1 MGRILFDLSVC
12 QPNGSGKYHGGGV
25 YGIIVFKALA
35 ELYHSYISVY
45 LDVNKFISEE
55 ALNIIKKYNIKK
67 YDSSIFTL
75 KDVVVKEEFSILYS
89 PLFKTEYLA
98 IKDIPILLTIHGL
111 RALEMNRDK
120 YEYLYSRSI
129 WSFLKSF
136 LKHINFIY
144 YYLHKRYLTQY
155 SFIEK
160 NNNIDIVTVSEHS
173 KYSILSFYA
182 NVGKDIEVYYSPST
196 CCLDISTIQP
206 YANYKYYLLVS
217 ANRWL
222 KNSYRAILALDQL
235 FSEGKINASVIVL
248 GLKKNSFIMSKIKN
262 KSHFVLLEYV
272 DNNVLESLYKGA
284 YALIYPT
291 LNEGF
296 GYPPLEAMK
305 YGTPVLSSPFSAI
318 TEICG
323 DSLIYFNP
331 YSIHEIKNRL
341 LYLDNKDVMND
352 YSLRV
357 IEKYEK
363 IAKRQAEDLDKLVNK
378 IVSYLL

>member
-1 MGRILFDLSVC
+1 MQVLL
-12 QPNGSGKYHGGGV
+12 
-25 YGIIVFKALA
+25 
-35 ELYHSYISVY
+35 Y
-45 LDVNKFISEE
+45 LD
-55 ALNIIKKYNIKK
+55 
-67 YDSSIFTL
+67 
-75 KDVVVKEEFSILYS
+75 
-89 PLFKTEYLA
+89 
-98 IKDIPILLTIHGL
+98 
-111 RALEMNRDK
+111 
-120 YEYLYSRSI
+120 
-129 WSFLKSF
+129 
-136 LKHINFIY
+136 
-144 YYLHKRYLTQY
+144 
-155 SFIEK
+155 
-160 NNNIDIVTVSEHS
+160 
-173 KYSILSFYA
+173 
-182 NVGKDIEVYYSPST
+182 
-196 CCLDISTIQP
+196 
-206 YANYKYYLLVS
+206 
-217 ANRWL
+217 
-222 KNSYRAILALDQL
+222 
-235 FSEGKINASVIVL
+235 
-248 GLKKNSFIMSKIKN
+248 LKKSSFIMSKIKN

-331 YSIHEIKNRL
+331 YSINEIKNRL
-341 LYLDNKDVMND
+341 LYLDNKDVLND